1 MKIYEITLVPGDGIG
16 PEVSKAAVEIIE
28 ATGVKIIWEE
38 VNAGKKVF
46 EETGSLIPDSVF
58 RSIEK
63 NRVVL
68 KGPIT
73 TPIGSGFRSVNV
85 ALRKKYDLYAN
96 IRPVKSMKG
105 LESRYED
112 VDMTIFRENTEG
124 LYIGIERVVDEDC
137 VEAVKKI
144 TRSASEK
151 LLKKA
156 FEYAKEN
163 GYGKLTVAHKA
174 NILKLADGLFLEVAR
189 EMAKG
194 YDLRLEEVIIDNMCM
209 QMVMNPAQFG
219 VIATMNLYGDILSD
233 LGSGLVGGLGMIPGA
248 NIGDETAIFEAVHGS
263 APDIAGK
270 GLANPI
276 ALTLSGAMMLR
287 HIGEPDAAE
296 KIEKAVSKV
305 IEEGKVRTADLGG
318 NASTEDMKN
327 EIISKMNR

>member
-1 MKIYEITLVPGDGIG
+1 
-16 PEVSKAAVEIIE
+16 
-28 ATGVKIIWEE
+28 

-112 VDMTIFRENTEG
+112 VDMMIFRENTEG

>member
-1 MKIYEITLVPGDGIG
+1 M
-16 PEVSKAAVEIIE
+16 
-28 ATGVKIIWEE
+28 
-38 VNAGKKVF
+38 
-46 EETGSLIPDSVF
+46 
-58 RSIEK
+58 
-63 NRVVL
+63 

-96 IRPVKSMKG
+96 IRPIKSMKG
-105 LESRYED
+105 IESRYED

-144 TRSASEK
+144 TRSASKK

>member
-1 MKIYEITLVPGDGIG
+1 M
-16 PEVSKAAVEIIE
+16 
-28 ATGVKIIWEE
+28 
-38 VNAGKKVF
+38 
-46 EETGSLIPDSVF
+46 
-58 RSIEK
+58 
-63 NRVVL
+63 
-68 KGPIT
+68 
-73 TPIGSGFRSVNV
+73 
-85 ALRKKYDLYAN
+85 
-96 IRPVKSMKG
+96 
-105 LESRYED
+105 
-112 VDMTIFRENTEG
+112 
-124 LYIGIERVVDEDC
+124 
-137 VEAVKKI
+137 
-144 TRSASEK
+144 
-151 LLKKA
+151 LKKA

-287 HIGEPDAAE
+287 HIGEPHAAE

-305 IEEGKVRTADLGG
+305 IEEGMVRTADLGG